1 MWLVFYEQGPYHI
14 LKQWSECLLWVGV
27 TIGVALAQSGF
38 CLELGWW
45 WRTPKGSMTS
55 LAPSSGLKWEKPL
68 LLEMKD
74 HVWQCYKPSLESSRP
89 GPTLVCS
96 SSWVDSFR
104 TTHKDRSH
112 SLMPLYKQKAPA
124 RACHSRF
131 DFMTFPM
138 RTPFPG
144 SESRGV
150 EFFYPI

>member
-1 MWLVFYEQGPYHI
+1 MPSVKAE
-14 LKQWSECLLWVGV
+14 
-27 TIGVALAQSGF
+27 
-38 CLELGWW
+38 
-45 WRTPKGSMTS
+45 
-55 LAPSSGLKWEKPL
+55 PSSSRAF
-68 LLEMKD
+68 
-74 HVWQCYKPSLESSRP
+74 PSLCRMPTQALGFEAAPCTQAHPSSESWSQSCGPRP
-89 GPTLVCS
+89 PAVPAGLCVNPASTQQGFLVCGWNS
-96 SSWVDSFR
+96 VPCSWLNSLSRQGSPGQPGAEAEGNGRGVQ
-104 TTHKDRSH
+104 DRSH